1 MHFSLQCV
9 VSLAILP
16 SCLPLWQVKEK
27 EHRMRARAQK
37 LEDQRLQQELRL
49 RRMQERA
56 QGGPKIRVSSAA
68 SVGMGTQGNLHL
80 SNFSLSLSLCLSFSL
95 LSLSLPPP
103 LLPLFTDGSQVG
115 LQVRASGAEEKAKRE
130 QSSEGEGG
138 GGDAVLLLLAIS
150 TLTVHPPH
158 TLLLEH
164 VHN

>member
-16 SCLPLWQVKEK
+16 SCLLLWQVKEK

-68 SVGMGTQGNLHL
+68 SVGMGTQGNLYI
-80 SNFSLSLSLCLSFSL
+80 SNLSLSLSLCLSFSL
-95 LSLSLPPP
+95 LSLSPLPSSLCSQMGRKLVYRSEPP
-103 LLPLFTDGSQVG
+103 VLKRKQKESKAQKEK
-115 LQVRASGAEEKAKRE
+115 EEE
-130 QSSEGEGG
+130 EMQYFFS
-138 GGDAVLLLLAIS
+138 
-150 TLTVHPPH
+150 
-158 TLLLEH
+158 
-164 VHN
+164 